1 MNERTAPSPSPFL
14 GPGPQKPT
22 RRKASEPPYRRQTPQ
37 VLTAVD
43 LAAEA
48 RLNSGA
54 PISRRALLFNLLALG
69 CSKRE
74 DPPSQPFH
82 QPSPPVSASAAPAA
96 RVPAQEL
103 TWTFRESSL
112 GRMDVVVVVPE
123 HAANE
128 RLPVLIALH
137 GRGETLKGPV
147 RGARGWVDDY
157 ALGRA
162 AERLAHPPLVVRDF
176 EGFVEPARLATMN
189 AALTSEPYRG
199 LIVACPYLPDVLS
212 SDDPFGG
219 APPLAR
225 FLVEVL
231 LPRLYGETPALGT
244 PASTGI
250 DGVSLGGRAAVTV
263 GLLRPESFGAVAS
276 LQAALEPQSAN
287 TIAERTRQAL
297 LKNPKLRLRLLT
309 SSADYYRL
317 SLGRIHDVLEHA
329 GVPHDYLLV
338 TGPHDY
344 AFNRGPGALEMLA
357 YHDRVLRGHPPP

>member
-1 MNERTAPSPSPFL
+1 M
-14 GPGPQKPT
+14 
-22 RRKASEPPYRRQTPQ
+22 
-37 VLTAVD
+37 
-43 LAAEA
+43 A
-48 RLNSGA
+48 RLSRT
-54 PISRRALLFNLLALG
+54 PFSRRSLFYLAALG

-82 QPSPPVSASAAPAA
+82 QPSPPVSASAAPAVPAA
-96 RVPAQEL
+96 RAAAQEL
-103 TWTFRESSL
+103 TWTFSEPSL

-137 GRGETLKGPV
+137 GRGETLKGPA

-162 AERLAHPPLVVRDF
+162 AERLAHPPLVARDF
-176 EGFVEPARLATMN
+176 EGFVEPPRLATIN
-189 AALTSEPYRG
+189 AALASEPYRG

-231 LPRLYGETPALGT
+231 LPRIYAETPALGT

-297 LKNPKLRLRLLT
+297 LKNPKFRLRLLT